1 MSEENTASTMMDSE
15 ESNSEESSSV
25 TQPVSNDAD
34 NTDLSPSA
42 NESHNVSVQ
51 PVTHPEIDVNQAVD
65 GPTADLSMIL
75 DIPVTLSMEI
85 GQTRISIS
93 DLLKLGKNSVIELQR
108 MADEPMDV
116 LVNGTLVAR
125 GEAVVVGDRFGIR
138 LTDVISPQERLK
150 KFT

>member
-15 ESNSEESSSV
+15 GSNSEENSSV
-25 TQPVSNDAD
+25 TQPVSNDAN
-34 NTDLSPSA
+34 NTDLTPSA

-51 PVTHPEIDVNQAVD
+51 PVTAPEIDVNQPVD